1 VNLLL
6 NLIQRLTARIQREEG
21 QTIVEYALVLGGVS
35 LVLITALVTAGL
47 GDEFSTLVDN
57 IAEAMGTAL

>member
-1 VNLLL
+1 LL
-6 NLIQRLTARIQREEG
+6 NLIQALVARVKREEG

-35 LVLITALVTAGL
+35 LVLLAALVASGL
-47 GDEFSTLVDN
+47 QTEFTDLVGN

>member
-1 VNLLL
+1 LL
-6 NLIQRLTARIQREEG
+6 NLIQALKERIQREEG

-35 LVLITALVTAGL
+35 LVLIAALVTSGL
-47 GDEFSTLVDN
+47 DTEFGELVTN